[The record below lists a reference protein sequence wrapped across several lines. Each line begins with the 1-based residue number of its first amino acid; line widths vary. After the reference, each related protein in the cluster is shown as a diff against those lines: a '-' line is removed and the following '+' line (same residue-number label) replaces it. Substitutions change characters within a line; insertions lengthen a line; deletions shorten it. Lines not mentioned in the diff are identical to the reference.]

1 MSLEDVMREN
11 TAVLERLLEALKGLA
26 PLGAQKPF
34 PTEGTK
40 WPKVVEPPAPVSAQ
54 EEEEVYYKLVEVPAP
69 AQEVVDYAVVR
80 DAITAAFRVDKGR
93 VMTALKKFDAA
104 RGPELKVEDY
114 AAFLVE
120 LAA

>member
-11 TAVLERLLEALKGLA
+11 TAVLERLLEALKVLA

-40 WPKVVEPPAPVSAQ
+40 WPKLAEPPAPAQ
-54 EEEEVYYKLVEVPAP
+54 EEEEVYYKLVD